1 MEEEGVE
8 GGVSRQHDDEEARK
22 KKKGK
27 ERGRTEK
34 GKNLGH

>member
-8 GGVSRQHDDEEARK
+8 GGVSWQHDDEEAR